1 MTEPIGGKRRG
12 CTRLPEVVI
21 VLQDAT
27 LAYMIRCWYLED
39 MVPPWVRAPKWW
51 SFYFRMDL
59 DYRVIVR
66 LFPRFV

>member
-1 MTEPIGGKRRG
+1 MHFSLYCLELLVG
-12 CTRLPEVVI
+12 VV
-21 VLQDAT
+21 LCSFPDR
-27 LAYMIRCWYLED
+27 IRCWYLED
-39 MVPPWVRAPKWW
+39 MVPPWVRAQKWW